1 MPKIR
6 PTATSS
12 IAAMF
17 STLTSALDVRRAREM
32 FKKEYKNFSS
42 QSLQAFQTQATPKPE
57 QAKKPEQVEVT
68 KFIDDIV
75 RYVDAKLGPNLKR
88 SDQAFRVGVPEA
100 LMEMGLTGKKLTEFL
115 EKAKTVESELKGR
128 SKLVMDIMH
137 ELAPR
142 SPVEWTEWFPKPDL

>member
-1 MPKIR
+1 MSKIW
-6 PTATSS
+6 PGVTHS

-32 FKKEYKNFSS
+32 FKKDYINFSS
-42 QSLQAFQTQATPKPE
+42 QSLEAFQIQATPKPE

-68 KFIDDIV
+68 KFIAEIV
-75 RYVDAKLGPNLKR
+75 RYVDDKLGPNLKR
-88 SDQAFRVGVPEA
+88 SDQAFRVGVPKA
-100 LMEMGLTGKKLTEFL
+100 LMEMGLTGKTLTEFL

-137 ELAPR
+137 ASAPK
-142 SPVEWTEWFPKPDL
+142 SPVEWAEWFPKPDL